1 MMDTEEFAKLVA
13 DIGFSPVPEKFRDR
27 INNVALLVEDEPSLD
42 VRTQEELRQGET
54 LLGLY
59 QGVPHTLRGDAYGF
73 FGVLPDTI
81 TLYRLPILTVAEEE
95 GGDVSRVVRETI
107 WHEVAH
113 HFGLSEDEVRT
124 REHLRDSEK

>member
-1 MMDTEEFAKLVA
+1 MSVEEFTNLVA
-13 DIGFSPVPEKFRDR
+13 DIGFSPVPEQFRTR
-27 INNVALLVEDEPSLD
+27 INNVALLVEDEPSSE
-42 VRTQEELRQGET
+42 VRSREGLQHGET

-59 QGVPHTLRGDAYGF
+59 QGVPHTERGDSYGF

-81 TLYRLPILTVAEEE
+81 TLFRLPILAAAQEED
-95 GGDVSRVVRETI
+95 GNVSRVIRETI